1 MNRIVTGY
9 QLGTRAVKKQSVFT
23 KIDFLKTQFL
33 MKLLFLGFFVVI
45 LSLFYIW
52 SRVQILQ
59 ISYDINAAN
68 QTQRELI
75 DNNKKLKTELMLIK
89 SPNRLTKIAA
99 GTLNMSTPQQHQLLK
114 LQNSSFAQNAK
125 R

>member
-9 QLGTRAVKKQSVFT
+9 QLGGRAVKKQSAFT
-23 KIDFLKTQFL
+23 KIDFLKTQL
-33 MKLLFLGFFVVI
+33 LLKLLFLGFFIVI

-52 SRVQILQ
+52 SRVQVVQ

-68 QTQRELI
+68 KVKRELI

-89 SPNRLTKIAA
+89 SPERLSKIAM
-99 GTLNMSTPQQHQLLK
+99 GPLNMSFPQQNQLFK
-114 LQNSSFAQNAK
+114 IQNSSITQNAK